1 MTSFLI
7 GASNISQYISFVL
20 RTIFIQSQSNLNT
33 ISTLRVGAILLANKG
48 RTMIAGECVEY
59 IFINSLH
66 ANPLYR
72 VAPRALIEENEVD
85 YDKEK
90 YRDMLLEAAETVL
103 SIFGFD
109 RTVYGDATKK
119 YKKWW
124 QRLNEERTRDRDA
137 ETI

>member
-1 MTSFLI
+1 
-7 GASNISQYISFVL
+7 
-20 RTIFIQSQSNLNT
+20 
-33 ISTLRVGAILLANKG
+33 
-48 RTMIAGECVEY
+48 MIRPVVEKRD
-59 IFINSLH
+59 FS
-66 ANPLYR
+66 
-72 VAPRALIEENEVD
+72 

-109 RTVYGDATKK
+109 RTVYGDAPKK

-124 QRLNEERTRDRDA
+124 QRLNEEKLEERNT